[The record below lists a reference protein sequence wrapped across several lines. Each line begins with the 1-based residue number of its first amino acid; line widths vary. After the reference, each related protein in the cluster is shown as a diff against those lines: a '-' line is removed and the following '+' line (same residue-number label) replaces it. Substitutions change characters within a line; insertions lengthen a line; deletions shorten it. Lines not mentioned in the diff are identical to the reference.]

1 MTVGRKYLIAF
12 VALSVVSGGAVAFAS
27 QYSGASN
34 FLGDSDHSASST
46 AGMELNAGD
55 AQVDMQAGNVI
66 AELKKAGSFGTLL
79 QLLDAAGLTATFQG
93 TAQYTLFAPTDA
105 AFAAL
110 PAEKLSALKND
121 TALLKKVLQ
130 YHVVSSTIPS
140 SQLLKLKTARTLQS
154 ERVEFAMKDGK
165 MTVQGATVVEA
176 DIKASNG
183 VIHGIDAV
191 LMPK

>member
-1 MTVGRKYLIAF
+1 MTVGRKYLVAF

-34 FLGDSDHSASST
+34 FLGNSDHSEAQ
-46 AGMELNAGD
+46 AEAQVD
-55 AQVDMQAGNVI
+55 AQVEAQSENLI
-66 AELKKAGSFGTLL
+66 AALKKAGSFGTLL

-93 TAQYTLFAPTDA
+93 TAQYTFFAPTDA

-110 PAEKLSALKND
+110 PAEKLSALKSD
-121 TALLKKVLQ
+121 TELLKKVLQ
-130 YHVVSSTIPS
+130 YHVVSSTVPS
-140 SQLLKLKTARTLQS
+140 NQLLKLKTARTLQS

-165 MTVQGATVVEA
+165 MTVQGATIVEA

-183 VIHGIDAV
+183 VIHGIDTV